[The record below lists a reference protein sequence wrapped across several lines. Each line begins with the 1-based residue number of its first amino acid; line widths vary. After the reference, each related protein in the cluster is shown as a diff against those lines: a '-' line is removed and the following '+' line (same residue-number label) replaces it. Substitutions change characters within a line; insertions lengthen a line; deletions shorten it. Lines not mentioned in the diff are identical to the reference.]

1 MNSSQLPL
9 FTPSAFAPKGLE
21 YWPEF
26 ISQAEEQD
34 LIAHI
39 SELELKPFQFGLYQ
53 GKRRV
58 VSFGRSYDFC
68 RQLLKAASPFP
79 SWIDTFISRIES
91 PPQAEEGRIAQVLIT
106 EYQPGAAI
114 GWHRDK
120 KQFDLIF
127 GLSLGADC
135 PFRLRRRAGSGWERF
150 TVTVEPRSLYLMS
163 RDARALWEH
172 SIPPISE
179 PRHSITFRTLAE

>member
-58 VSFGRSYDFC
+58 V
-68 RQLLKAASPFP
+68 
-79 SWIDTFISRIES
+79 
-91 PPQAEEGRIAQVLIT
+91 
-106 EYQPGAAI
+106 
-114 GWHRDK
+114 
-120 KQFDLIF
+120 
-127 GLSLGADC
+127 
-135 PFRLRRRAGSGWERF
+135 
-150 TVTVEPRSLYLMS
+150 
-163 RDARALWEH
+163 
-172 SIPPISE
+172 
-179 PRHSITFRTLAE
+179 